1 MEEITLK
8 LQILKKENFIETE
21 IDIRYSNMTQSLNSI
36 IQYIR
41 QQEYLIQGTFD
52 NKLYQIPLNKILY
65 FETVDKRTF
74 IYTQQKIFECKKKL
88 SVIEQDLIKAN
99 IIRISKTVL
108 LNISYLACVKPY
120 PNHRLLAELNNKENL
135 IVSRKYISSLR
146 DKIRSA
152 YYE

>member
-8 LQILKKENFIETE
+8 LQILKKENLIETE
-21 IDIRYSNMTQSLNSI
+21 IDIRYSNITQSLNSI

>member
-8 LQILKKENFIETE
+8 LQILKKENLIETE

-146 DKIRSA
+146 DKIRCLL
-152 YYE
+152 

>member
-8 LQILKKENFIETE
+8 LQLLKKENLIETE

>member
-8 LQILKKENFIETE
+8 LQLLKKENLIETE

-108 LNISYLACVKPY
+108 LNTSCLACVKPY
-120 PNHRLLAELNNKENL
+120 PNHRLLAELNNEENL

>member
-8 LQILKKENFIETE
+8 LQILKKENLIETE

-74 IYTQQKIFECKKKL
+74 IYVSTHLMTPF
-88 SVIEQDLIKAN
+88 
-99 IIRISKTVL
+99 
-108 LNISYLACVKPY
+108 
-120 PNHRLLAELNNKENL
+120 NK
-135 IVSRKYISSLR
+135 
-146 DKIRSA
+146 
-152 YYE
+152 

>member
-1 MEEITLK
+1 MEKITLK
-8 LQILKKENFIETE
+8 LQILKKENLIETE

>member
-1 MEEITLK
+1 MK
-8 LQILKKENFIETE
+8 LQILKKENLIETE

>member
-36 IQYIR
+36 IQYIC

>member
-8 LQILKKENFIETE
+8 LQILKKENLIETE

>member
-8 LQILKKENFIETE
+8 LQLLKKENLIETE

-108 LNISYLACVKPY
+108 LNISCLACVKLY
-120 PNHRLLAELNNKENL
+120 PNHRLLAELNNEENL

>member
-1 MEEITLK
+1 M
-8 LQILKKENFIETE
+8 
-21 IDIRYSNMTQSLNSI
+21 
-36 IQYIR
+36 
-41 QQEYLIQGTFD
+41 
-52 NKLYQIPLNKILY
+52 YQIPLNKILY

-108 LNISYLACVKPY
+108 LNISCLACVKPY

>member
-8 LQILKKENFIETE
+8 LQILKKENLIETE

-108 LNISYLACVKPY
+108 LNISCLACVKPY
-120 PNHRLLAELNNKENL
+120 PNHRLLAELNNEENL

>member
-8 LQILKKENFIETE
+8 LQILKKENLIETE

-99 IIRISKTVL
+99 IIRISK
-108 LNISYLACVKPY
+108 
-120 PNHRLLAELNNKENL
+120 
-135 IVSRKYISSLR
+135 
-146 DKIRSA
+146 
-152 YYE
+152 

>member
-8 LQILKKENFIETE
+8 LQILKKENLIETE

-108 LNISYLACVKPY
+108 LNISYLACIKPY

>member
-8 LQILKKENFIETE
+8 LQILKKENLIETE

-99 IIRISKTVL
+99 IIRISKNVL
-108 LNISYLACVKPY
+108 LNISCLACVKPY